1 MTALTPEQRGALGRP
16 VARRAGAVLLARQH
30 DERRAL
36 LEVVL
41 GGLEDGRLLAVLG
54 EVAGEAALGARRQL
68 VAQPDV
74 GERAADHHLVV
85 AAARAV
91 GVEVPLLPT
100 PCSARYLP
108 AGLSFLIAPAG
119 LMWSVV
125 TESPSLSSTRA
136 PSMSSTGSGSSGIP
150 SK

>member
-1 MTALTPEQRGALGRP
+1 MRSYDSAMTALTPSSACPWPPSRATSPSRTPCRDRTTSGI
-16 VARRAGAVLLARQH
+16 RRL
-30 DERRAL
+30 
-36 LEVVL
+36 VVL
-41 GGLEDGRLLAVLG
+41 GGLEDRGDLAAVL
-54 EVAGEAALGARRQL
+54 VKSRVTAALGAGRQL

-91 GVEVPLLPT
+91 GVEVPLLDAVLGEVACP
-100 PCSARYLP
+100 P
-108 AGLSFLIAPAG
+108 GESFLIAPAG

-136 PSMSSTGSGSSGIP
+136 P
-150 SK
+150 